1 MIISNQKLTQSLN
14 DLLNNNPDFDFTIS
28 YNEKVYITN
37 LDFRRCGSTMFGESN
52 CRISDLEAAWLYF
65 LSNYEESIK
74 RIYKAIVETTY
85 EPLENYNKIMTID
98 TEKLGSESN
107 TNTRTG
113 SIVNNE
119 ELGKGITTTKSDNSP
134 FDSSEYFPNTLDTIE
149 EGSRSNTRTQNYNNL
164 QENNILSYNNRKDI
178 TTENTHGNI
187 GTTKNQDMAMDE
199 INLRLKWNFITII
212 LKMFFSQF
220 CYY

>member
-1 MIISNQKLTQSLN
+1 MIIYNQKLTQSLN

-37 LDFRRCGSTMFGESN
+37 LDFRRCAATMFGGSN
-52 CRISDLEAAWLYF
+52 CRITDLEMAWLYF
-65 LSNYEESIK
+65 KSNYEESIK
-74 RIYKAIVETTY
+74 RIYKAIIETEY
-85 EPLENYNKIMTID
+85 QPLENYDKTMTIETTKTG
-98 TEKLGSESN
+98 TEKN
-107 TNTRTG
+107 TNTKAG

-134 FDSSEYFPNTLDTIE
+134 FDSSEYYPNTLDTIE
-149 EGSRSNTRTQNYNNL
+149 ENQRSNTRTQNYNNY
-164 QENNILSYNNRKDI
+164 QDNNVLSFENRKDI
-178 TTENTHGNI
+178 TTEKTHGNI

>member
-1 MIISNQKLTQSLN
+1 MIIFNQKLTQSLN
-14 DLLNNNPDFDFTIS
+14 DLLNNNPDFDFSIS
-28 YNEKVYITN
+28 YDNKVYITN

-52 CRISDLEAAWLYF
+52 CRISDLETAWLYF
-65 LSNYEESIK
+65 INNYEESIK

-85 EPLENYNKIMTID
+85 EPLENYNKIMTVE

-107 TNTRTG
+107 TNTRNG

-119 ELGKGITTTKSDNSP
+119 ELGNGITTTKSDNSP

-164 QENNILSYNNRKDI
+164 QDNNILSYNNRKDI
-178 TTENTHGNI
+178 TKENTHGNI

>member
-14 DLLNNNPDFDFTIS
+14 DLLNNNPDFDFTIA

-52 CRISDLEAAWLYF
+52 CRISDLETAWLYF
-65 LSNYEESIK
+65 KSNYEESIK

-85 EPLENYNKIMTID
+85 EPLENYNKIMTIE

-113 SIVNNE
+113 SIVNTE
-119 ELGKGITTTKSDNSP
+119 ELGNGITTTKSDNSP

-164 QENNILSYNNRKDI
+164 QDNNILSYNGRKDI
-178 TTENTHGNI
+178 TTDNTHGNI

>member
-52 CRISDLEAAWLYF
+52 CRISDLETAWLYF
-65 LSNYEESIK
+65 KSNYEESIK

-85 EPLENYNKIMTID
+85 EPLENYNKIMTVE

-107 TNTRTG
+107 TNTRNG

-149 EGSRSNTRTQNYNNL
+149 ENSRSNTRTQNYNNL
-164 QENNILSYNNRKDI
+164 QENNILSYNDRKDI